1 MRNISNG
8 RKNNNFVK
16 RFAIFFIVWLLISVE
31 ECKMGS
37 IGEARRLPTYYKPS
51 PNSWQEVYECMP
63 SLILFSICMGML
75 FAIVFSFFLDEK

>member
-1 MRNISNG
+1 MKDILNG
-8 RKNNNFVK
+8 GKNNNFVK

-31 ECKMGS
+31 ECKTGS

-51 PNSWQEVYECMP
+51 PNTWQEVYECMP

-75 FAIVFSFFLDEK
+75 FAIVFSFFLNEK